1 MHLIVYIIFCV
12 SRAALTCVYV
22 VQCEYLEEQLE
33 QCEGEEEE
41 EKKAELLSRRATLH
55 RKMGR

>member
-1 MHLIVYIIFCV
+1 MHLIVYIFCV
-12 SRAALTCVYV
+12 TRAALTCVYV
-22 VQCEYLEEQLE
+22 VQGEYLEEQLE